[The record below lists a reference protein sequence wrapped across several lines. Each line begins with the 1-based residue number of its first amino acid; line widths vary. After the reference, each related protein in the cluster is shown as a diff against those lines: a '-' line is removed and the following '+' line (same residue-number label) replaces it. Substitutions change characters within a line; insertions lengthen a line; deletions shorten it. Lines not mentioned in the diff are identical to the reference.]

1 MTRQEKE
8 LTIIREE
15 IRDLQDKFYEINT
28 ELLRLYKSE
37 TELIDNPDKYFAEI
51 DKEVEK

>member
-15 IRDLQDKFYEINT
+15 HINFHRHYLKGITFQRFVINAIENEIRRKNKK
-28 ELLRLYKSE
+28 RL
-37 TELIDNPDKYFAEI
+37 IIPF
-51 DKEVEK
+51 